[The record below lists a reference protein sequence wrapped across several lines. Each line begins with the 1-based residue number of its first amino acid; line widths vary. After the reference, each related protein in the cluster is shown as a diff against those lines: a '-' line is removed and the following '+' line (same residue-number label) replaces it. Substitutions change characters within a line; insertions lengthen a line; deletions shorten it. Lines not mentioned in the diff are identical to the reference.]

1 MNDVL
6 APAFAALQAHAAALA
21 GTHLRDLFATDPG
34 RFGALSLQIDDLLV
48 DYSKNLLTPATM
60 PLLFDLARAA
70 DIEGRRDR
78 MFAGDNINFTEKRP
92 ALHMAL
98 RNVAGRPFQANGH
111 DVTAAVADVLAR
123 MGDFAEGV
131 RSGTIVGATGLRFTD
146 VINIGIGG
154 SDLGPAM
161 VTRALAPYHDGPRV
175 HFVSNV
181 DGAHLHDTLEDLDP
195 ATTLF
200 IIASKTFTTQET
212 MTNAGSARAWI
223 AAAVGEAKAGNHFA
237 AVSTALERVTA
248 FGIAPSRMFE
258 FWDWVGGRYSVWS
271 AVGLPVMIA
280 IGRADFSAFL
290 AGGQAMDEHF
300 RTAPLDRNLP
310 IIKGLI
316 DVWYRNV
323 LGFPTRA
330 VIPYDQRL
338 SRFSAHLQQL
348 DMESNGKRVRRDGTP
363 VVRSTGPVIWGEP
376 GTNGQHA
383 FFQLVHQGTDP
394 IPIDFL
400 VAALPHENLGD
411 HHAKLVA
418 NCFAQAEALMRGKT
432 EAEVRSELAAAG
444 TAPAAIDALAP
455 HMAFPGNRPSTTL
468 LYRRLDPFMMGRL
481 LALYEHEVFVQ
492 GQIFEVNSFDQWGVE
507 LGKKMAGEL
516 LPMVEG
522 KVPITGRDGS
532 TTGLLAMFHHLR
544 QVP

>member
-1 MNDVL
+1 MPARL
-6 APAFAALQAHAAALA
+6 AHGSPPPSA
-21 GTHLRDLFATDPG
+21 
-34 RFGALSLQIDDLLV
+34 
-48 DYSKNLLTPATM
+48 
-60 PLLFDLARAA
+60 
-70 DIEGRRDR
+70 
-78 MFAGDNINFTEKRP
+78 KR
-92 ALHMAL
+92 
-98 RNVAGRPFQANGH
+98 
-111 DVTAAVADVLAR
+111 
-123 MGDFAEGV
+123 
-131 RSGTIVGATGLRFTD
+131 
-146 VINIGIGG
+146 
-154 SDLGPAM
+154 
-161 VTRALAPYHDGPRV
+161 
-175 HFVSNV
+175 
-181 DGAHLHDTLEDLDP
+181 
-195 ATTLF
+195 
-200 IIASKTFTTQET
+200 KT
-212 MTNAGSARAWI
+212 
-223 AAAVGEAKAGNHFA
+223 GNHFA

-248 FGIAPSRMFE
+248 FGIAPSRMFG

-280 IGRADFSAFL
+280 IGRANFSAFL

-310 IIKGLI
+310 ILKGLI
-316 DVWYRNV
+316 DVWYRDV

-455 HMAFPGNRPSTTL
+455 HMAFSRQSTLDDTALSPS
-468 LYRRLDPFMMGRL
+468 
-481 LALYEHEVFVQ
+481 
-492 GQIFEVNSFDQWGVE
+492 
-507 LGKKMAGEL
+507 
-516 LPMVEG
+516 
-522 KVPITGRDGS
+522 
-532 TTGLLAMFHHLR
+532 
-544 QVP
+544 